1 MRNGACVDS
10 ASAGEGIMAPKRLT
24 KSGLIAIAPIF
35 CRAVLGL
42 GCVIVAAVVVAIFAT
57 SLAMADP
64 AVSQNVPLPVPA
76 PLPKTGTP
84 PAAAAAKPA
93 NDKPAT
99 DKAANDKAANDKA
112 ASDKAASDKAATETR
127 QTPGLFP
134 FSALFGNK
142 SSTAPAAPEPP
153 SPFDAKQRAL
163 LDRIS
168 NYLSSVQTMVGKFV
182 QVGPDGGRTEG
193 MFYLQK
199 PGRVR
204 FQYNPPSPI
213 DIISDGSSVVV
224 RDRKLATQDLYP
236 LSQTP
241 LRYLLAERIDLLRDT
256 DVVSVSADDSFATV
270 VIEQKQILIGT
281 DRLMI
286 MFDAKDLT
294 LKQWTVTDPQGFDTT
309 VAVYNLDS
317 TKKPDPNL
325 FVINYQREQTGVQ

>member
-1 MRNGACVDS
+1 
-10 ASAGEGIMAPKRLT
+10 MAHQRPAT
-24 KSGLIAIAPIF
+24 SGLIAIAPAA
-35 CRAVLGL
+35 RHAVLCCSVLLAIGTPVL
-42 GCVIVAAVVVAIFAT
+42 VASPT
-57 SLAMADP
+57 LADP
-64 AVSQNVPLPVPA
+64 AVSEKVPLPVPA
-76 PLPKTGTP
+76 PLPKTGST
-84 PAAAAAKPA
+84 PAAVPKTGSAAQPAGAAAKPA
-93 NDKPAT
+93 NDK
-99 DKAANDKAANDKA
+99 AANDKP
-112 ASDKAASDKAATETR
+112 ATETR
-127 QTPGLFP
+127 PSLFP
-134 FSALFGNK
+134 FSALFGNN
-142 SSTAPAAPEPP
+142 SSTASTPPKAPDPP
-153 SPFDAKQRAL
+153 SPFDTKQRAL

-168 NYLSSVQTMVGKFV
+168 AYLSSVQTMVGKFV

-193 MFYLQK
+193 TFYMQK
-199 PGRVR
+199 PGRIR

-256 DVVSVSADDSFATV
+256 DVVSVTADDSFATV
-270 VIEQKQILIGT
+270 VIEQKQLFVGT

-317 TKKPDPNL
+317 SKKPDPNL

>member
-1 MRNGACVDS
+1 
-10 ASAGEGIMAPKRLT
+10 MAPKRLAR
-24 KSGLIAIAPIF
+24 SGLIAVAPIL
-35 CRAVLGL
+35 CRTVIGL
-42 GCVIVAAVVVAIFAT
+42 CCGVIVTIAVAIAVAT
-57 SLAMADP
+57 LGARSASADP
-64 AVSQNVPLPVPA
+64 AVSENIPLPVPA
-76 PLPKTGTP
+76 PLPKTGSAAP

-93 NDKPAT
+93 NEKP
-99 DKAANDKAANDKA
+99 ANDKATNDKA
-112 ASDKAASDKAATETR
+112 TNDKPATETR
-127 QTPGLFP
+127 QTPSLFP

-142 SSTAPAAPEPP
+142 SSTATPAPNAAEPP

-193 MFYLQK
+193 MFYMQK

-241 LRYLLAERIDLLRDT
+241 LRYLLAERINLLRDT

-270 VIEQKQILIGT
+270 VIEQKQLLVGT

>member
-1 MRNGACVDS
+1 
-10 ASAGEGIMAPKRLT
+10 MAPKRPAR
-24 KSGLIAIAPIF
+24 SGLIAIAPSI
-35 CRAVLGL
+35 RRTAIGL
-42 GCVIVAAVVVAIFAT
+42 CCSIVAAIVVTIFAT
-57 SLAMADP
+57 CWAVANP
-64 AVSQNVPLPVPA
+64 AVSENVPLPVPA
-76 PLPKTGTP
+76 PLPKTGTAPP
-84 PAAAAAKPA
+84 PAAAKP
-93 NDKPAT
+93 
-99 DKAANDKAANDKA
+99 
-112 ASDKAASDKAATETR
+112 ATETR
-127 QTPGLFP
+127 QTPSLFP

-142 SSTAPAAPEPP
+142 SSTATPAPNAPEPP

-182 QVGPDGGRTEG
+182 QVGPDGGRTKG
-193 MFYLQK
+193 TFYMQK
-199 PGRVR
+199 PGRVH
-204 FQYNPPSPI
+204 FEYNPPSPI

-270 VIEQKQILIGT
+270 VIEQKQLLVGT
-281 DRLMI
+281 NRLMI

-294 LKQWTVTDPQGFDTT
+294 LKQWTVTDLQGFDTT

>member
-1 MRNGACVDS
+1 
-10 ASAGEGIMAPKRLT
+10 MAPKRLAR
-24 KSGLIAIAPIF
+24 SGLIAVAPIL
-35 CRAVLGL
+35 CRTVIGL
-42 GCVIVAAVVVAIFAT
+42 CCGVIVTIAVAIAVAT
-57 SLAMADP
+57 LGARSASADP
-64 AVSQNVPLPVPA
+64 AVSENIPLPVPA
-76 PLPKTGTP
+76 PLPKTGSAAP

-93 NDKPAT
+93 NEKP
-99 DKAANDKAANDKA
+99 ANDKAANDKA
-112 ASDKAASDKAATETR
+112 TNDKATNDKPATETR
-127 QTPGLFP
+127 QTPSLFP

-142 SSTAPAAPEPP
+142 SSTATPAPNAAEPP

-193 MFYLQK
+193 MFYMQK

-241 LRYLLAERIDLLRDT
+241 LRYLLAERINLLRDT

-270 VIEQKQILIGT
+270 VIEQKQLLVGT